1 MQSRANPRRLSGSG
15 LTDMQERLTT
25 IGLVRGTVDRTRR
38 DACARGRRHRIRP
51 PRAPRRGADGPSLRR
66 VAGVAPADRKALGE
80 LHGAGWLQ
88 GTTRAGELRGGRT
101 DITVVRWARALRH
114 DWTLT
119 GFVFADDL
127 SFSGTDEHR
136 TLKVTFA
143 DVPLALPADAVF
155 SHLEGSSQ
163 DLGLGIGV
171 SHFVGSGFLSGWRW
185 TAGALW
191 RRLDLGG
198 YSTPYQVLAGRS
210 AGATGLLDYSVQY
223 SFATPYGGLSRA
235 LPSATGPSTAFHDRG
250 AAAKAWRPGPD
261 HGQRIRRQWQ
271 YFGLRSQQS
280 QQAGAH
286 LSMAVRY
293 EPWGLEVDLGAR
305 VLAALLEA
313 VLHPVDRNIAISV
326 A

>member
-1 MQSRANPRRLSGSG
+1 MQRQLASLGWSVALSIARVGTAHAAEDIEYVSEHLAEVPMDHRYAALPVWPRP
-15 LTDMQERLTT
+15 
-25 IGLVRGTVDRTRR
+25 TVKHWSFT
-38 DACARGRRHRIRP
+38 AQ
-51 PRAPRRGADGPSLRR
+51 
-66 VAGVAPADRKALGE
+66 AGYS
-80 LHGAGWLQ
+80 
-88 GTTRAGELRGGRT
+88 TTRAGELE
-101 DITVVRWARALRH
+101 VVGPTLSFAGHRALRH

-143 DVPLALPADAVF
+143 DVPLALPAAAVF

-191 RRLDLGG
+191 QRLDLGG

-235 LPSATGPSTAFHDRG
+235 FAVGNWTLEPRFMIAVPLPRRGVQGRITGDGFDVSGNTSDSGHSNNYGDPAPILG
-250 AAAKAWRPGPD
+250 MAA
-261 HGQRIRRQWQ
+261 
-271 YFGLRSQQS
+271 
-280 QQAGAH
+280 
-286 LSMAVRY
+286 RY
-293 EPWGLEVDLGAR
+293 EPWGLEVDLGAA
-305 VLAALLEA
+305 LSAALLEP
-313 VLHPVDRNIAISV
+313 VLHPGIDRNIAISV
-326 A
+326 AWQF